1 MNITD
6 AETLCFLHMEKHGLM
21 DKLWHFEFE
30 DCKSSLGR
38 CHYMEEKITLSK
50 WYVEL
55 NNEKEVEDTILH
67 EIAHALSYERYGRK
81 GIGHGKIW
89 KSICREIGAEPR
101 ACTKAKLN
109 HPNNHYKYIDT
120 CCGLTFKR
128 HRLRKNVSYSCPKCR
143 VNLFVSKGDKIAS
156 RATLDLIDEIFS
168 E

>member
-1 MNITD
+1 
-6 AETLCFLHMEKHGLM
+6 MELKKAQALTHILMHKHGLLGHW
-21 DKLWHFEFE
+21 KFRWHN
-30 DCKSSLGR
+30 KKRSLGT
-38 CHYMEEKITLSK
+38 CSYVKKIIYLAK
-50 WYVEL
+50 WYTEL
-55 NNEKEVEDTILH
+55 NDQSQVKDTILH

-128 HRLRKNVSYSCPKCR
+128 HRLKKNVSYSCPKCH
-143 VNLFVSKGDKIAS
+143 VGLFISEKQKKID
-156 RATLDLIDEIFS
+156 RATAELVNEIFS
-168 E
+168 A